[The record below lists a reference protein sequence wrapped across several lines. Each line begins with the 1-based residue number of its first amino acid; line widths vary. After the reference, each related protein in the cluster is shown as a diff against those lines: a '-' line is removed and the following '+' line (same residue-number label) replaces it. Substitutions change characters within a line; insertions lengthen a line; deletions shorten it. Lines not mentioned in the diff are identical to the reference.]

1 MSQLDL
7 LWEYQ
12 TTDTE
17 ADNLELSIR
26 QSPKRQRLLKL
37 RDYIKDQQDGLRTIE
52 SEVAAMLDRMDALK
66 DAISLAEDQL
76 KQLQKRVQD
85 DPPTDSQQIAEFI
98 SEADRLT
105 ATLADY
111 DQEVRHVRK
120 SATDRDRRQ
129 RDAKLRAIKSKE
141 EFDALRVEYDL
152 EYKEKSQLLDQLRKK
167 AEEKKKGIDPAYL
180 ARYSAIKEHSS
191 PPMAKLVD
199 GQCGGCN
206 MSFPSS
212 VLHKI
217 RAGQQIECETCGRLI
232 LG

>member
-1 MSQLDL
+1 MLGLSSCHKHATIQLPH
-7 LWEYQ
+7 Q
-12 TTDTE
+12 
-17 ADNLELSIR
+17 
-26 QSPKRQRLLKL
+26 
-37 RDYIKDQQDGLRTIE
+37 
-52 SEVAAMLDRMDALK
+52 
-66 DAISLAEDQL
+66 
-76 KQLQKRVQD
+76 
-85 DPPTDSQQIAEFI
+85 
-98 SEADRLT
+98 
-105 ATLADY
+105 
-111 DQEVRHVRK
+111 RK